1 MKNQKLQKIGYAVLL
16 LFTFGVI
23 LVIGLLDQNKVRLD
37 EAVARMDLTYVG
49 VAVFCLLVFWLL
61 EAYTLRYVTLSM
73 NKKLSFGRSFSIG
86 LIGLLYGAL
95 TPSAT
100 GGQPIQIMFMRKN
113 GISSG
118 TATSV
123 MVVKFIAFQTSIC
136 FLFVIAILYKFVFF
150 LNTFS
155 EQLIIIGIGFAVN
168 LLVLLVAVLAM
179 FRRQWLTNFVH
190 RTLNFLHRHR
200 IVKNLEKA
208 QKGVDNYLEEFQS
221 GMVAIRQ
228 IKSRLWYL
236 CSVVCVQMLFQ
247 FAITYFIYRACG
259 LTGQTALD
267 IVSLQAILY
276 LTVAYL
282 PLPGASIASEGG
294 FMLVFGNIFGPWAFA
309 GMVLWRALTYYAQI
323 IFGGITVLIENILSR
338 RKKPSRVA

>member
-1 MKNQKLQKIGYAVLL
+1 MKNVKLQKIAYIFFL

-23 LVIGLLDQNKVRLD
+23 AVIGLLDHNKVRLD
-37 EAVARMDLTYVG
+37 EAVAKMDIMYVCI
-49 VAVFCLLVFWLL
+49 AVFCLIMFWFL
-61 EAYTLRYVTLSM
+61 EAYTLKYVTVSM
-73 NKKLSFGRSFSIG
+73 DKKISFFSSLRIG

-100 GGQPIQIMFMRKN
+100 GGQPVQIMFMRKN
-113 GISSG
+113 GIPTG

-136 FLFVIAILYKFVFF
+136 ILFVMAVLYKFVFF
-150 LNTFS
+150 LTTFS
-155 EQLIIIGIGFAVN
+155 EELIIIAIGFTVN
-168 LLVLLVAVLAM
+168 VGVLIVAVLSM
-179 FRRQWLTNFVH
+179 TRRRWIENTAL
-190 RTLNFLHRHR
+190 RLLNWLHRVR
-200 IVKNLEKA
+200 IVKNLDKA
-208 QKGVDNYLEEFQS
+208 KASLENTLEEFHS

-228 IKSRLWYL
+228 IKSRIWYL
-236 CSVVCVQMLFQ
+236 ISVVCVQMLFQ

-259 LTGQTALD
+259 LSMYTALD

-276 LTVAYL
+276 LTVAYI

-294 FMLVFGNIFGPWAFA
+294 FILVFGGVFGPWAFT

-323 IFGGITVLIENILSR
+323 IFGGITMLVENLLNR
-338 RKKPSRVA
+338 RSKIKQVS